1 MTTYEVVVPQ
11 TGFLWHGGLDS
22 LSKNLKVNALLCSVD
37 KDGARTNLGVILH
50 QDIVFFA
57 LQWAKSVNKDP
68 KTDVLKCF
76 ELIEQWLEDEDSVT
90 RAELNRAAG
99 AARGVGHRG
108 AANTAAANVAYVAGN
123 AAYAAANVAYAA
135 AYAARAA
142 AAAVAYVAA
151 NVAYVAAKASQGQM
165 IVDYYTSLRA
175 K

>member
-50 QDIVFFA
+50 QDIVFFT

-68 KTDVLKCF
+68 KTEALKCF

-90 RAELNRAAG
+90 RAELNRAA
-99 AARGVGHRG
+99 
-108 AANTAAANVAYVAGN
+108 NTAYVAGN